1 MIQYKLIFEVRSLQM
16 RITGYMEL
24 ETFVLKWTTMR
35 KLTKNKTHL
44 KVGSNGKINYIL
56 QIILF
61 W

>member
-1 MIQYKLIFEVRSLQM
+1 
-16 RITGYMEL
+16 MEL